1 MTARDRVKACLAGSP
16 TDLPPSVV
24 WSASPGHQA
33 DVIVTDWES
42 VKRACETHPDQLVLG
57 LIQSPL
63 SLAMFRSLDLVE
75 ELAADPEKGEATLS
89 AITQECKDRIDSVKE
104 QGGHG
109 ILYFLNGAHPE
120 VTSPMQYGGYF
131 LEVDRELLGL
141 VQDCELNILFIAG
154 RDEEVYLDVVG
165 DLPVAVVGW
174 DNAAITIPIELAKQ
188 SIHRKIALDHPQADF
203 LLASHYDEIER
214 LLERAVLIKN

>member
-1 MTARDRVKACLAGSP
+1 
-16 TDLPPSVV
+16 VV

-42 VKRACETHPDQLVLG
+42 VKRACDTHPDQLVLG

-63 SLAMFRSLDLVE
+63 SVAMFRSLDIVE
-75 ELAADPEKGEATLS
+75 KLASDPEGGEETLS
-89 AITQECKDRIDSVKE
+89 ALSAECKSRVESVKQ

-131 LEVDRELLGL
+131 LEVDRELLSHAS
-141 VQDCELNILFIAG
+141 DMELNILFIAG
-154 RDEEVYLDVVG
+154 RDEDIYLDVVG
-165 DLPVAVVGW
+165 DLPPPVVGW
-174 DNAAITIPIELAKQ
+174 DNATITIPVDQARQ
-188 SIHRKIALDHPQADF
+188 SIQRKIALDHPHADF
-203 LLASHYDEIER
+203 LFASHYDEIER
-214 LLERAVLIKN
+214 LLERAIPIKN